1 MTQTENWQPS
11 DIESNGTADDA
22 NAAPKRRGK
31 PLSLD
36 SGAGESR
43 PTMTLDRDNAPEQ
56 APPTLDV
63 QQRLRDTAETCIR
76 HYESWRAGNDG
87 ETELTNGLHELRRVL
102 ARIEIELAAS
112 HADETAQRPIPI
124 PLHRAHKHGA
134 DSKR

>member
-1 MTQTENWQPS
+1 MTQPETWQPS
-11 DIESNGTADDA
+11 DIDPTVSEDGT
-22 NAAPKRRGK
+22 AAPKRRGK

-36 SGAGESR
+36 SGSGESR
-43 PTMTLDRDNAPEQ
+43 NNADRDAGQTEQ

-63 QQRLRDTAETCIR
+63 QMRLRETAENCIK

-124 PLHRAHKHGA
+124 PFTARTSMAA
-134 DSKR
+134 ISIRRY

>member
-1 MTQTENWQPS
+1 MTQPETWQPS
-11 DIESNGTADDA
+11 DIDA
-22 NAAPKRRGK
+22 NTGEDGAAAPKRRGK

-36 SGAGESR
+36 SGSGEGR
-43 PTMTLDRDNAPEQ
+43 NNGDRDTGTVEQ
-56 APPTLDV
+56 TPQTLDV
-63 QQRLRDTAETCIR
+63 QVRLRETAENCIR

-124 PLHRAHKHGA
+124 PLHRAHKHGEG
-134 DSKR
+134 KN